1 MRPIR
6 NGGLIMAATA
16 TKQFN
21 FIARDASGN
30 TVKDTMAASSS
41 NAVAS
46 RLRDRGLTPVS
57 VVDATPTGLSMEIK
71 IPGFGDKIGL
81 KDIAIMSRQLA
92 TMINSGLSLLR
103 ALMILVDQ
111 TENKALA
118 AVLAEVRSEVEGG
131 RAFSAA
137 LGKHPDVFPPIMI
150 NMVKAGEIGGFL
162 DTALISLAENFESEV
177 ALRGKIKSAMAYP
190 IVVFVIAIIAASAM
204 LLFIIPVFASMFST
218 LGGELPAPTRA
229 LMWLSDMLKIF
240 IVPILLGLAVFMWW
254 WNRHKN
260 DRAVRE
266 RLDPLKLKLP
276 VFGNLNRKIALSRF
290 SRNLS
295 AMLSAGVP
303 ILQALDIVGEASGNI
318 VVEKATKDI
327 MDSVRKGRSVT
338 ATLQNSAVFPPMMA
352 QMMAVGEDTGALD
365 DMLGKIADFYDQEVE
380 STTEQLTSLIEPLM
394 ILFVGVLIGGMV
406 ITMYLP
412 MFSIYDQ
419 IS

>member
-1 MRPIR
+1 M
-6 NGGLIMAATA
+6 ATA

-21 FIARDASGN
+21 FIARDAAGN

-41 NAVAS
+41 NAVAN

-57 VVDATPTGLSMEIK
+57 VIDATPAGLSMEIK

-103 ALMILVDQ
+103 ALMILVEQ

-118 AVLAEVRSEVEGG
+118 AVLSEVRSDVESG

-137 LGKHPDVFPPIMI
+137 LGKHPAVFPPIMI
-150 NMVKAGEIGGFL
+150 NMVKAGEVGGFL
-162 DTALISLAENFESEV
+162 DTALISLAENFEKEV

-190 IVVFVIAIIAASAM
+190 IVVFVIAIIAATAM
-204 LLFIIPVFASMFST
+204 LLFIIPVFGNMFAT
-218 LGGELPAPTRA
+218 LGGELPAPTRF
-229 LMWLSDMLKIF
+229 LMWLSDMLKIL
-240 IVPILLGLAVFMWW
+240 IVPLILCLIVFMWW

-266 RLDPLKLKLP
+266 KLDPFKLKLP
-276 VFGNLNRKIALSRF
+276 VFGGLNKKIALSRF
-290 SRNLS
+290 ARNLS

-318 VVEKATKDI
+318 VVERASQDI

-338 ATLQNSAVFPPMMA
+338 STLHNSPIFPPMMA

-380 STTEQLTSLIEPLM
+380 STTDQLTSLIEPLM